1 MAVCPV
7 SCRETGKQEQFVTY
21 IGNQKFSVT
30 HPKKTLVLKC
40 QEEAYNLTIDP
51 NIGSLWI
58 DVPCGCTF
66 QDNENITTYPTYRCI
81 DKTITYGRRH
91 LVPAVWSQ
99 FQGLTLSSWDSTLPQ
114 FDNLHNCLNKNW
126 IEENVKSS
134 STPVITYFVVINFLL
149 IVSVIFT
156 NAYLYV
162 KLKKKFVYY
171 ERHKLNPA
179 DKKTFEIGSVK
190 FSKAK
195 TTYTKPKDRPL
206 PEPIQEET
214 DYLDPNEVNIPS
226 TSSATPS
233 SIIQHSSPMM
243 PTSNPVTPTTSTPPS
258 HYVPMNKSQYVPFSK
273 KIIMAQKRAL
283 TQKELEYAAEHLS
296 DYDVSDEDKDP
307 YSAGSSDDYA
317 PGSDSGSDS
326 DLEDNVLLPRETLVS
341 ETGND
346 MSDAKENLVNES
358 TIQTISSEGCRIL
371 D

>member
-1 MAVCPV
+1 MRALIIVFACLLVSVMCDYGHGHHGGSDYDHHGGGGSHHGSGIVTETQIAETLTLLCIKQVLTGGTIKQFMAVCPV

-30 HPKKTLVLKC
+30 HPKKTLVLKR
-40 QEEAYNLTIDP
+40 QEETYNLTIDS

-58 DVPCGCTF
+58 DAPCGCTF

-99 FQGLTLSSWDSTLPQ
+99 FQGLTLPSWDSTLPQ

-149 IVSVIFT
+149 IVSIIFT

-162 KLKKKFVYY
+162 KLKKKIVYY

-190 FSKAK
+190 FRKAK
-195 TTYTKPKDRPL
+195 TTYTRPKDRPL

-214 DYLDPNEVNIPS
+214 EYLDPNEVNIPS

-243 PTSNPVTPTTSTPPS
+243 PTSNPVTPTTSTSPS

-273 KIIMAQKRAL
+273 MFA
-283 TQKELEYAAEHLS
+283 T
-296 DYDVSDEDKDP
+296 
-307 YSAGSSDDYA
+307 
-317 PGSDSGSDS
+317 
-326 DLEDNVLLPRETLVS
+326 DN
-341 ETGND
+341 N
-346 MSDAKENLVNES
+346 
-358 TIQTISSEGCRIL
+358 
-371 D
+371 